1 LTGNYPEISDSSN
14 NQSSPAAARR
24 LFYLEKYMK
33 RICCLVALAV
43 GAASLGA
50 CAELQQAEN
59 FITSP
64 QTQQSIAVLK
74 SGAAAFICAVA
85 DASAVA
91 GAIDAQPGMAD
102 QSMIG
107 TDGKVY
113 VTSAAVCTALG
124 GQVSGQGVVP

>member
-1 LTGNYPEISDSSN
+1 
-14 NQSSPAAARR
+14 
-24 LFYLEKYMK
+24 MK
-33 RICCLVALAV
+33 KHVVLAGLAMGASALA
-43 GAASLGA
+43 A

-64 QTQQSIAVLK
+64 QTRQSIAVLK

-85 DASAVA
+85 DASALA
-91 GAIDAQPGMAD
+91 GAIEAQPGMAG